1 MMSRMHMPRCF
12 TMLILLVLSELVPGH
27 AAFGA
32 DTAWSIGWHDWEPYQ
47 MEQNV
52 HGQQVVRGLD
62 VEILRELS
70 RRLEVKPDFVRLD
83 WNRQQEGVRD
93 GSVHVMSGVF
103 ETAARKEYARFSQA
117 YRDEENAMLMR
128 RSESS
133 RFDFTTV
140 AALRERM
147 VTQSVRVGRIIAYV
161 YADPELTALLNDPAL
176 QGQVVTY
183 LNEREALKGLWGD
196 EVDLVPADRLVAQTI
211 AWREGFQ
218 SELEEHESFRAK
230 APIHFMLSKAVT
242 SEEDLNQFNAA
253 LDAMRMEGSLKRIQ
267 REYLH
272 PLLLSITISHPWYFS
287 LELIGVV
294 AFSISGYLLARRER
308 YTLVAG
314 LLFASLPAMGG
325 GILRDFL
332 LQRSPI
338 GILRTPAYFMVVLI
352 TVATGVLLLRL
363 LKNRIPGGER
373 VAGNLILWGDAL
385 GLAAFTVTG
394 VVVAVEMRADPLWL
408 WGPVMAVVT
417 ATAGGI
423 VRDTI
428 RSDGRMA
435 MLTQDFYAEI
445 AVFWGTLLSL
455 LLFLI
460 DDSRLSLG
468 LMQVLVIGT
477 VLGGFLTR
485 LAAIHWNWK
494 PPRA

>member
-1 MMSRMHMPRCF
+1 MSRMQSQRCF
-12 TMLILLVLSELVPGH
+12 IKIVLLVLSAMVSGC

-32 DTAWSIGWHDWEPYQ
+32 DTTWRIGWHDWEPYQ
-47 MEQNV
+47 MEQAVNDQPV
-52 HGQQVVRGLD
+52 LRGLD
-62 VEILRELS
+62 LEILRELS
-70 RRLEVKPDFVRLD
+70 RRMHLTPEFIQLD
-83 WNRQQEGVRD
+83 WNLQQEGVRD

-103 ETAARKEYARFSQA
+103 ETAGRKEYARFSKA
-117 YRDEENAMLMR
+117 YRNEENAMLMR
-128 RSESS
+128 RGEAS
-133 RFDFTTV
+133 RFDFMTV

-147 VTQSVRVGRIIAYV
+147 AAQSVRVGRIIAYV
-161 YADPELTALLNDPAL
+161 YADPELTALLNDPAV

-183 LNEREALKGLWGD
+183 VNEREALKGLLGD
-196 EVDLVPADRLVAQTI
+196 EVDLLPADRLVAQTI

-218 SELEEHESFRAK
+218 SELEEHVSFRAK
-230 APIHFMLSKAVT
+230 APIHFMLSKAAT
-242 SEEDLNQFNAA
+242 SEEELNQFNAA
-253 LDAMRMEGSLKRIQ
+253 LDAMRAEGTLKRIQ
-267 REYLH
+267 REYLY
-272 PLLLSITISHPWYFS
+272 PLLLSITISHPWYFA
-287 LELIGVV
+287 LDLIGVV

-338 GILRTPAYFMVVLI
+338 GILRTPVYFMVVLI

-385 GLAAFTVTG
+385 GLVAFTVTG

-428 RSDGRMA
+428 RSDGRMT

-445 AVFWGTLLSL
+445 PILWGTLLSL
-455 LLFLI
+455 VIYFI

-468 LMQVLVIGT
+468 LMQSLVVGT
-477 VLGGFLTR
+477 VIGGFLTR
-485 LAAIHWNWK
+485 LAAIRWNWK